1 VDVSAGPLEPAFPRI
16 SFRTA
21 LRERWLAFRNGL
33 IANAGFQRWAAGF
46 PLTRAVAHHHER
58 ALFDLVAGFVYSQV
72 LAACVRLQVFDAL
85 AEGPLSVGALAQ
97 RLSLPAD
104 ATTRLMRAAVALDL
118 AESLPHD
125 RYALGRLG
133 AALRGNPSLAA
144 MIEHHAMLYAD
155 LADPVALL
163 RGEQTASNLAAFWP
177 YARNADPA
185 ISGDARVRDYSALMA
200 GSQALIADQVL
211 AAYPFHKHR
220 RLLDIGGGEG
230 VFLAAAGQRV
240 PGLGLMLF
248 DLPAVAQRAVSR
260 LNTAALQGHAQ
271 IYAGDFLRDPL
282 PVGADVASL
291 VRVLHDHDDAPAL
304 AILRNARAALPVG
317 GVLLI
322 AEPMSGTPGA
332 EPVGDAYF
340 GFYLAAMGSGR
351 PRTAA
356 EISALVREA
365 GFTRTRLVPTRSP
378 LIVRLLVATA

>member
-1 VDVSAGPLEPAFPRI
+1 
-16 SFRTA
+16 
-21 LRERWLAFRNGL
+21 
-33 IANAGFQRWAAGF
+33 
-46 PLTRAVAHHHER
+46 
-58 ALFDLVAGFVYSQV
+58 LFDLVAGFVYSQV

-85 AEGPLSVGALAQ
+85 ADGPLSVCTLSQ

-104 ATTRLMRAAVALDL
+104 AAARLMKAAAALDL
-118 AESLPHD
+118 AESLSHD

-133 AALRGNPSLAA
+133 AALRGNPSLTA

-163 RGEQTASNLAAFWP
+163 RGEQTTSNLAAFWS
-177 YARNADPA
+177 YARNADPT

-200 GSQALIADQVL
+200 GSQELVADQVL
-211 AAYPFHKHR
+211 SAYPLHKHR

-230 VFLAAAGQRV
+230 AFLAAAGQGV
-240 PGLGLMLF
+240 SGLGLMLF
-248 DLPAVAQRAVSR
+248 DLPAVAQRAASR
-260 LNTAALQGHAQ
+260 LNTIAPLGRAQ

-282 PVGADVASL
+282 PTGADVASL
-291 VRVLHDHDDAPAL
+291 VRVLHDHDDMPAL
-304 AILRNARAALPVG
+304 AILRNARAALPAG

-365 GFTRTRLVPTRSP
+365 GFSRSRLVRTRSP

>member
-1 VDVSAGPLEPAFPRI
+1 VDVFSSPLEPALPGGA
-16 SFRTA
+16 FRSA
-21 LRERWLAFRNGL
+21 LRERWLRFRNRL

-46 PLTRAVAHHHER
+46 PFTRAVAHHHER

-72 LAACVRLQVFDAL
+72 LVACVRLQVFDVL

-97 RLSLPAD
+97 RLSLPAH
-104 ATTRLMRAAVALDL
+104 ATTRLMKAAVALDL

-133 AALRGNPSLAA
+133 AALRGNPSLTA

-163 RGEQTASNLAAFWP
+163 RGQPTASNLAAFWP

-185 ISGDARVRDYSALMA
+185 MSEDVRDYSALMA
-200 GSQALIADQVL
+200 SSQALIADQVL
-211 AAYPFHKHR
+211 SAYPLHRHR

-240 PGLGLMLF
+240 SHLGLMLF
-248 DLPAVAQRAVSR
+248 DLPAVAQRAALR
-260 LNTAALQGHAQ
+260 LNSIAPPGRAH

-282 PVGADVASL
+282 PAGADVASL

-304 AILRNARAALPVG
+304 AILRNARAALSTG

-322 AEPMSGTPGA
+322 AEPMSGTAGA

-356 EISALVREA
+356 EIGALVREA
-365 GFTRTRLVPTRSP
+365 GFSRSRLVRTRSP

>member
-133 AALRGNPSLAA
+133 AALRGNPSLTA

-365 GFTRTRLVPTRSP
+365 GFTRTRLVRTRSP

>member
-1 VDVSAGPLEPAFPRI
+1 
-16 SFRTA
+16 
-21 LRERWLAFRNGL
+21 
-33 IANAGFQRWAAGF
+33 
-46 PLTRAVAHHHER
+46 
-58 ALFDLVAGFVYSQV
+58 
-72 LAACVRLQVFDAL
+72 
-85 AEGPLSVGALAQ
+85 
-97 RLSLPAD
+97 
-104 ATTRLMRAAVALDL
+104 MRAAVALDL

>member
-1 VDVSAGPLEPAFPRI
+1 MDVSAGPLEPAFPRI

-133 AALRGNPSLAA
+133 AALRGNPSLTA

-365 GFTRTRLVPTRSP
+365 GFTRTRLVRTRSP